1 MLDGLITQHMISHIV
16 AMNVVAPAMALGLR
30 HADLP
35 LFRYVSQGL
44 TPALILQLCL
54 LWGWHVP
61 NVLAAAH
68 GSHVLMTLMH
78 ASLFIC
84 ASWFW
89 AATFAKAH
97 TQGWHSLSA
106 LLVTGK
112 LFCLL
117 GVLLTFAPRPLYLG
131 VGVSIEPSAM
141 LADQQMAGLLMLV
154 ACPLT
159 YVLAAIVIAA
169 RWTLRMDT
177 AQGWTPR
184 NGPD

>member
-1 MLDGLITQHMISHIV
+1 MLDGFITQHMISHIV
-16 AMNVVAPAMALGLR
+16 AMNIVAPAVALGMQR
-30 HADLP
+30 GDL
-35 LFRYVSQGL
+35 LVIRYLSKGL

-54 LWGWHVP
+54 LWGWHIP
-61 NVLAAAH
+61 DVLAAAH

-78 ASLFIC
+78 ASLFIS
-84 ASWFW
+84 AFWFW

-131 VGVSIEPSAM
+131 IGVSIESSAM

-169 RWTLRMDT
+169 RWTLRMET
-177 AQGWTPR
+177 AQGWTTR
-184 NGPD
+184 SGPD